1 MKHLLPPIVLLLLLV
16 WAIYDIKSSIK
27 TGEASFPNGGTIIKK
42 QYPRLFKFAIMIKMF
57 VGCLVG
63 CLILLLLASIISEKY
78 FGFDL
83 LRMLW

>member
-1 MKHLLPPIVLLLLLV
+1 MKHLLLTIVILLLLAYLS
-16 WAIYDIKSSIK
+16 YDIKSSIK

-57 VGCLVG
+57 VGFVFCF
-63 CLILLLLASIISEKY
+63 CLLLSVKL
-78 FGFDL
+78 GFDL

>member
-1 MKHLLPPIVLLLLLV
+1 MRHILGPIVLLLLLV

-57 VGCLVG
+57 VGFVFCF
-63 CLILLLLASIISEKY
+63 CLLLSVKL
-78 FGFDL
+78 GFDL

>member
-1 MKHLLPPIVLLLLLV
+1 MKQLLITIVILLLL
-16 WAIYDIKSSIK
+16 AYASYDIKSSIK

>member
-1 MKHLLPPIVLLLLLV
+1 MKHILGPIVLLLLLV

-57 VGCLVG
+57 VGFVFCF
-63 CLILLLLASIISEKY
+63 CLLLSVKL
-78 FGFDL
+78 GFDL

>member
-1 MKHLLPPIVLLLLLV
+1 MKQLLITIVILLLLAYLS
-16 WAIYDIKSSIK
+16 YDIKSSIK